1 MPHVREII
9 PVVVLNHSITSA
21 SSGIASIHR
30 HDCKD
35 IEREQRKHGSSIY
48 GPYDSVDLALRDYI
62 DSEMEE
68 MGYSDEDV
76 KVHPCCRKSSANEGG
91 KVMAVATPKK
101 STRKTTAGNGRN
113 VRKATKT
120 TTPRSALDA
129 KSEKALDAKLSG
141 LVFKSEKVA
150 VAARR
155 YAVKLVKK
163 QQGLR
168 TSIPPH
174 TGLTEAQAETVRKA
188 VAVKAKAPAKIAAEP
203 IDGNGK

>member
-35 IEREQRKHGSSIY
+35 IEREQRKHGSAIY
-48 GPYDSVDLALRDYI
+48 GPYDSVDLALKDYI

-68 MGYSDEDV
+68 MGYSDDDV
-76 KVHPCCRKSSANEGG
+76 KVHPCCRQSSANEGG
-91 KVMAVATPKK
+91 KIMATTTTQK
-101 STRKTTAGNGRN
+101 TRKARSS
-113 VRKATKT
+113 RKAT
-120 TTPRSALDA
+120 TPVVKQSRSQLDA
-129 KSEKALDAKLSG
+129 KSEKAMDAKLSG

-163 QQGLR
+163 QLGLR

-174 TGLTEAQAETVRKA
+174 TGLTEAQAESVRKA
-188 VAVKAKAPAKIAAEP
+188 LAPKVKAPAKTAAEP
-203 IDGNGK
+203 IDGNGRS